1 MLLKDI
7 VKITPRYQR
16 AIRIDADLRAI
27 SAIDGFVCPR
37 SSADALI
44 GMIRHIDETSQ
55 GAFTWTGPYGS
66 GKSR

>member
-1 MLLKDI
+1 MRLKDI

-16 AIRIDADLRAI
+16 AIRIDADFGAL

-44 GMIRHIDETSQ
+44 GMIHQIGRAHV
-55 GAFTWTGPYGS
+55 
-66 GKSR
+66 